1 MARRGCPCESAG
13 LQCNELRDAFP
24 LLLGPSTW
32 SHAPPHQHRPQ
43 WRAPAQ
49 VWYDFARW
57 HSAEGG
63 SGPAAAAAVLARAR
77 QVSCFARLAWQGS
90 DQAISRL

>member
-1 MARRGCPCESAG
+1 MQGMQSS
-13 LQCNELRDAFP
+13 ELSFTLSKVMHALSHQQ
-24 LLLGPSTW
+24 LL
-32 SHAPPHQHRPQ
+32 Q
-43 WRAPAQ
+43 WRAYAQ

-77 QVSCFARLAWQGS
+77 QVSRSAQSAWQGS
-90 DQAISRL
+90 DHKPLRPIRCPCVRAV